1 MNLNEAKQIL
11 KRQGYRLI
19 KEAASYDSY
28 VLYKLYGDRPHS
40 NPESAAIYL
49 VTTDPVKVVDDLMDI
64 AKMGPDDIFYF
75 GVARV
80 SPEEASFYEEIKAKG
95 DVAENGDTEAVNA
108 ILKLSQEGRN
118 VEYNGD
124 AIMEICGYPDDYD
137 DPALDDLLYDEFK
150 NDVDNL

>member
-1 MNLNEAKQIL
+1 MTLNEAKQLL
-11 KRQGYRLI
+11 KNKGYRLI
-19 KEAASYDSY
+19 KEVASTDSY

-40 NPESAAIYL
+40 DPESAMIYL
-49 VTTDPVKVVDDLMDI
+49 VTTDPVKVVDDLLDI
-64 AKMGPDDIFYF
+64 AKMGPDDIFFF

-80 SPEEASFYEEIKAKG
+80 TPEEASFYEEIKEKG

-108 ILKLSQEGRN
+108 ILKLSQERRN

-124 AIMEICGYPDDYD
+124 AVMEMCGYPDDYD
-137 DPALDDLLYDEFK
+137 DPSLDDILFDEFK

>member
-1 MNLNEAKQIL
+1 MNLNEAKQLL
-11 KRQGYRLI
+11 KENGYQLI
-19 KEAASYDSY
+19 KEGASTDSY
-28 VLYKLYGDRPHS
+28 VLYKLYGDRAHS
-40 NPESAAIYL
+40 NPESAMIYL
-49 VTTDPVKVVDDLMDI
+49 VSSDPVKVVDDLLDI

-80 SPEEASFYEEIKAKG
+80 TPDEAPVYERIKEKG

-118 VEYNGD
+118 IEYNGD
-124 AIMEICGYPDDYD
+124 AVMEICGYPDDYD
-137 DPALDDLLYDEFK
+137 DPELDDILYDEFK